1 MVSTC
6 TSWRGSLK
14 NNFQTCMHMFV
25 SQGFQYIDVCFIMV
39 RSLLFNST
47 LDTKTSTRIMD
58 LFLMD
63 GVQVLFRLSLAML
76 QLSKSAILSLEM
88 ESMLKYFHE
97 ELPAKL
103 KPSRPSL
110 FSVRLFQ
117 VQQCKNEET
126 G

>member
-1 MVSTC
+1 MYQLERFVEEQ
-6 TSWRGSLK
+6 
-14 NNFQTCMHMFV
+14 FQTCMHI
-25 SQGFQYIDVCFIMV
+25 SYHKDFIHRCMLHHGSSLYSIV
-39 RSLLFNST
+39 RLIQ
-47 LDTKTSTRIMD
+47 RQVHGIMD

-97 ELPAKL
+97 ELPAKIAN
-103 KPSRPSL
+103 PSRPSL

-117 VQQCKNEET
+117 VHTMQE
-126 G
+126 